1 MSNTKRLT
9 TLGASAVAAF
19 VVAASG
25 SAWGANQAKPA
36 WAITPIGVPTVL
48 PASAGRHGRF
58 DVVVEN
64 VGGQNSEGGVVV
76 RDALPTGLIATNVP
90 NEECNGLGTHEVECT
105 LPEPVGS
112 IGYAFLDIEF
122 EEPSALPARA
132 TLHNVAHVSGGG
144 AAEVAAESTIRTG
157 EGAEIPGP
165 AGISSFSMKATG
177 PEGEAATQAGGHPTT
192 LTTAATFNSMYVE
205 GVATSAKPI
214 EGTKDL
220 VFYLPLGML
229 GNPTVA
235 DQCPTGIVEAKPGL
249 TGCPPGSQIGTV
261 LPVILSTGFAI
272 EHGVYNLA
280 PEHGYAA
287 EFAFASNGFTFVTY
301 ANVVRHDGAY
311 MVRASIPGV
320 PVGSAVIG
328 FVASFFGDIQE
339 HFIVKGLF
347 SEAEQKFDR
356 GPFLTSPADCTE
368 ALGARQAELAIDTWE
383 HPDARLPV
391 TETST
396 VFPVLTGCESLS
408 VSAALAVKPETAQAD
423 TPSGYEVGLE
433 IPQGPN
439 NASSLSTPP
448 VKDTTVTFPVGTTIS
463 PSSANGLEACAETGP
478 HGFNR
483 EGPESEAIAED
494 GLSRPV
500 AGKCPPASQIATV
513 KATTP
518 LLREELTGRI
528 FLATPECGA
537 GEQGCTIQ
545 DAEDGKLFGLYLE
558 VEGPNSGVVVK
569 LKGHA
574 TVKQGTGQVAAS
586 FEEIPQFPFSKLVVT
601 TKAAARAPFENAQS
615 CGAATSTAVVTP
627 WSSETR
633 KAEAT
638 STFAIN
644 WSGEGRPCPSSAPFG
659 PTFTAGTTAPLAA
672 STSPFT
678 LTLKRE
684 DREQDIATLAT
695 MLPEGLLAY
704 LSRVPRCPEPQAS
717 QNSLTACPSAS
728 QIGTTTVAVGPGSD
742 PYYVTGKV
750 FLTGP
755 YGGAPFGLSV
765 VVPAVAGPFNLGDVH
780 VRVKLSVDP
789 HTAQAIATSDPLP
802 QEIDGVPARLRV
814 LNVTLTNHEFVLNPT
829 NCETKGIT
837 AAVTS
842 TIGGSAQIVSPFAA
856 MGCRN
861 LPFNPTFSA
870 STDAK
875 ATKANGT
882 GVRVKIAYP
891 SSREANVAKV
901 VVGFPK
907 QLPVRLETL
916 QKACPAATFEAN
928 PAACPAA
935 SNVGTATA
943 HTPILSQP
951 LTGPVYLVSH
961 GNAKFPDAVFVLQGE
976 GITIDV
982 DGQSF
987 VSKDGALKVTFA
999 SVPDAPFSTFET
1011 VLPRGPFSQF
1021 TSVKTSGKAQ
1031 GSQCGENL
1039 IAPVSMVAHNGAQ
1052 LSKNVRLQITG
1063 CKPSVSIQKAKG
1075 TAHGLA
1081 VTVKSTVQGRLTIGG
1096 AGLRTLT
1103 KRNLAAGTHSFTVA
1117 LTAAGRA
1124 GARAHRKTQLRVG
1137 LAAGKQRV
1145 SAHKK
1150 ITI

>member
-1 MSNTKRLT
+1 
-9 TLGASAVAAF
+9 
-19 VVAASG
+19 
-25 SAWGANQAKPA
+25 
-36 WAITPIGVPTVL
+36 
-48 PASAGRHGRF
+48 
-58 DVVVEN
+58 
-64 VGGQNSEGGVVV
+64 
-76 RDALPTGLIATNVP
+76 
-90 NEECNGLGTHEVECT
+90 
-105 LPEPVGS
+105 
-112 IGYAFLDIEF
+112 
-122 EEPSALPARA
+122 
-132 TLHNVAHVSGGG
+132 
-144 AAEVAAESTIRTG
+144 
-157 EGAEIPGP
+157 
-165 AGISSFSMKATG
+165 
-177 PEGEAATQAGGHPTT
+177 
-192 LTTAATFNSMYVE
+192 MYVE
-205 GVATSAKPI
+205 GVANSAKPV

-235 DQCPTGIVEAKPGL
+235 DQCPAGIVEAQAGL

-261 LPVILSTGFAI
+261 LPVILSTGFAV
-272 EHGVYNLA
+272 EHGIYNLT

-287 EFAFASNGFTFVTY
+287 EFGFASNGFTFVTY
-301 ANVVRHDGAY
+301 ANVVKHDGAY
-311 MVRASIPGV
+311 AVRASIPGV
-320 PVGSAVIG
+320 PVGSALVG
-328 FVASFFGDIQE
+328 FVASFFGDIEE
-339 HFIVKGLF
+339 HFVVRGLF
-347 SEAEQKFDR
+347 SEVEQHFDR
-356 GPFLTSPADCTE
+356 GPFLTTPSDCTE
-368 ALGARQAELAIDTWE
+368 DLSARQAELAIDTWE
-383 HPDARLPV
+383 HPDANLPLR
-391 TETST
+391 ETST
-396 VFPVLTGCESLS
+396 VFPVLTGCESLN
-408 VSAALAVKPETAQAD
+408 VSAALTVKPETAQAD
-423 TPSGYEVGLE
+423 APSGYEVGLE

-448 VKDTTVTFPVGTTIS
+448 VKDTAVTFPVGTTIS
-463 PSSANGLEACAETGP
+463 PSSANGLEACPETGSQ
-478 HGFNR
+478 GFNR
-483 EGPESEAIAED
+483 EGPESEAIAAD
-494 GLSRPV
+494 GLPRPV

-528 FLATPECGA
+528 FLAEPECGA
-537 GEQGCTIQ
+537 GEQGCTMQ

-574 TVKQGTGQVAAS
+574 TVKQGTGQVTAS
-586 FEEIPQFPFSKLVVT
+586 FEEIPQFPFSKFVVT
-601 TKAAARAPFENAQS
+601 TKAAAKAPFENAQT
-615 CGAATSTAVVTP
+615 CGAATSAAVVTP

-638 STFAIN
+638 STFTVN
-644 WSGEGRPCPSSAPFG
+644 WSGAGQPCPTTAPFA

-684 DREQDIATLAT
+684 DREQDIATLST
-695 MLPEGLLAY
+695 TLPEGLLAY
-704 LSRVPRCPEPQAS
+704 LSRVPRCAEPQAS
-717 QNSLTACPSAS
+717 QDSLTACPPAS

-780 VRVKLSVDP
+780 VRVKLAVDP

-802 QEIDGVPARLRV
+802 QEIDGVPARIRV
-814 LNVTLTNHEFVLNPT
+814 LNVMLTNHEFVLNPT
-829 NCETKGIT
+829 NCETKDIT
-837 AAVTS
+837 GTVTS
-842 TIGGSAQIVSPFAA
+842 TTGGSASISSPFTA

-861 LPFNPTFSA
+861 LPFNPVFSA
-870 STDAK
+870 STEAK
-875 ATKANGT
+875 ATKAEGT

-891 SSREANVAKV
+891 SSGEANVAKV

-935 SNVGTATA
+935 SNVGTAIA

-951 LTGPVYLVSH
+951 LSGPVYLVSY

-976 GITIDV
+976 GVTIDV

-987 VSKDGALKVTFA
+987 VSSAGALKVTFA

-1011 VLPRGPFSQF
+1011 VLPRGPHSQF

-1031 GSQCGENL
+1031 GSQCGQNL
-1039 IAPVSMVAHNGAQ
+1039 VIPVSMVAQNGAQ
-1052 LSKNVRLQITG
+1052 LNQNVNVQIAG
-1063 CKPSVSIQKAKG
+1063 CPPSVTILKTKAH
-1075 TAHGLA
+1075 AHSLA
-1081 VTVKSTVQGRLTIGG
+1081 VTVRTTAKGTLRL
-1096 AGLRTLT
+1096 AGSGLKTLT
-1103 KRNLAAGTHSFTVA
+1103 KHKLGTGTHKFTLA
-1117 LTAAGRA
+1117 LTKAGRA
-1124 GARAHRKTQLRVG
+1124 AAHAHRRTQLKAKLTVG
-1137 LAAGKQRV
+1137 RRGA

-1150 ITI
+1150 VVL